1 MGQKGTGINRRIY
14 ADVFLLGF
22 LLLGAQIILVR
33 EFLIIYNGNELVIG
47 ILFSIWMLCTALGA
61 WMGRYLKPGRNYSD
75 LIRLLLVFIAL
86 YPAFAAF
93 GIAYYRNSIFEVGRL
108 ISLYGVLYFSL
119 IVLLPLC
126 FLGGFTYTLINI
138 TTSRN
143 PGSLQN
149 CYSYESAGSLTG
161 GLITSLLFIYYLQT
175 DNLTSLQYLALI
187 AFIHFGV
194 TEFRLKRYFLSLLY
208 LLAAFGIM
216 HVVYNYDLTML
227 SKAKLFPDQQVLQS
241 LDSPYG
247 NITVT
252 RQQNQTNLF
261 LDGQLL
267 SSDNEPVR
275 REEDV
280 HYAMLQRKNASR
292 VLMFGGAL
300 TGAMAE
306 VNKYR
311 EVEQIVYVDQN
322 SFLPHL
328 AGELNL
334 LDMSDKI
341 DFRFSDPVL
350 FLKKNTGKFDV
361 VLISEPPPTSAQFN
375 RFYTVD
381 FFTLVKQHLNL
392 GGILSTSLPSSQ
404 NYLSDNE
411 LLLHSSLYNSL
422 CKVFRHVLLV
432 PGDRYY
438 FLASDDSLTLAYSTL
453 QEESHISNTYVNEA
467 YLDDRLM
474 KIRSENTLESYL
486 EDAPLNYNFRPVVYY
501 LYIRHW
507 LSYFGISF
515 WIIPFFCLLIVG
527 MFYFFT
533 HNYATAMFTSGITG
547 VSTELVLIVVFQ
559 VLFGNVYLFIGIII
573 TTFMAGLA
581 IGSRFSLICK
591 MNYPLRLMNFVQL
604 FSGIY
609 ILSIAL
615 TIFFIGKMEETI
627 IIRVIFIFAMFIL
640 AAFTGLQY
648 GISVCHRKTD
658 PGTLVSEVYAADLVG
673 AAVGSLAVTV
683 WLIPMI
689 GIYQSVL
696 VMASLHF
703 LTLILLRIKSK

>member
-1 MGQKGTGINRRIY
+1 MRQKRTGINRRIY

-33 EFLIIYNGNELVIG
+33 EFLVIYNGNELVIG

-61 WMGRYLKPGRNYSD
+61 WTGRYLKPGRNYSN
-75 LIRLLLVFIAL
+75 LIRILLVFIAL
-86 YPAFAAF
+86 YPALAAF
-93 GIAYYRNSIFEVGRL
+93 GITYYRNFVFEVGRL

-119 IVLLPLC
+119 LVLLPLC

-143 PGSLQN
+143 PGSLQH

-161 GLITSLLFIYYLQT
+161 GLITSMLFIYYLQT
-175 DNLTSLQYLALI
+175 DNLTSLQFLALI
-187 AFIHFGV
+187 AFIHFGL
-194 TEFRLKRYFLSLLY
+194 TDFRLKRYFFSLIY

-216 HVVYNYDLTML
+216 HLVYNYDFTALA
-227 SKAKLFPDQQVLQS
+227 KAKLFPDQQVLQS

-252 RQQNQTNLF
+252 RQQNQINVYM
-261 LDGQLL
+261 DGQLL
-267 SSDNEPVR
+267 SSDNEPIR

-280 HYAMLQRKNASR
+280 HYAMLQRKNAR
-292 VLMFGGAL
+292 HVLIFGGAL
-300 TGAMAE
+300 TGAVSE
-306 VNKYR
+306 VNKYPD
-311 EVEQIVYVDQN
+311 VEQITYVDQN
-322 SFLPHL
+322 SLLPQL
-328 AGELNL
+328 AAELNL
-334 LDMSDKI
+334 LGASENI
-341 DFRFSDPVL
+341 GLVFEDPVL

-361 VLISEPPPTSAQFN
+361 VLISEPPPSSAQFN

-381 FFTLVKQHLNL
+381 FFSLVKRDLKP

-422 CKVFRHVLLV
+422 RKVFKHVLLV
-432 PGDRYY
+432 PGSRYY
-438 FLASDDSLTLAYSTL
+438 FLASDDSLTLSYNTL
-453 QEESHISNTYVNEA
+453 MAESQISNTYVNGA
-467 YLDDRLM
+467 YLDDRLI
-474 KIRSENTLESYL
+474 KIRSENTLNSYL
-486 EDAPLNYNFRPVVYY
+486 KDAPLNYNFKPVVYAM
-501 LYIRHW
+501 YIKHW
-507 LSYFGISF
+507 LSHFGISF
-515 WIIPFFCLLIVG
+515 WIIPFFCLLIAG
-527 MFYFFT
+527 TFYLFT

-547 VSTELVLIVVFQ
+547 VATELVLIVVFQ

-581 IGSRFSLICK
+581 MGSRFSLICK
-591 MNYPLRLMNFVQL
+591 MKYPLRLMNFVQL

-615 TIFFIGKMEETI
+615 TIFFIGKLENII
-627 IIRVIFIFAMFIL
+627 IIRAIFIFAMFIL

-648 GISVCHRKTD
+648 GISVCHRKSD

-696 VMASLHF
+696 VMSILHF
-703 LTLILLRIKSK
+703 LTLILLYIKSK